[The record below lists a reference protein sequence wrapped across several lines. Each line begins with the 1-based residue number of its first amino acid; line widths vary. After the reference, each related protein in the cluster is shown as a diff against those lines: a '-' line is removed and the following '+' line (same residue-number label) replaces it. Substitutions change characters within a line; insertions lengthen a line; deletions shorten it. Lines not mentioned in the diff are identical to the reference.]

1 MEMQFIQNLWNYKNE
16 RGIRMLNESMR
27 KKLNVQ
33 GESYI
38 HKLNEHEWTWTKLVL
53 SILLLLWLLLW

>member
-53 SILLLLWLLLW
+53 SILLL